1 MKKIQMTPGGIFL
14 THTVVRGDLIDVYR
28 SIGYGVAPSLIL
40 AYSQDYTLLEFF
52 SKDIIFHLEY

>member
-1 MKKIQMTPGGIFL
+1 MTPGGIFL